1 MMKLRPYHPADAET
15 IVSWIRDEATMHRL
29 AANLYDTFPVTPE
42 EMNRK
47 YDAYKLTHNSRS
59 FVMVDERGR
68 AAGHFV
74 WLFRPDDPDTARLCF
89 VIVDDSRRGQGLG
102 GALVRLALQNAREE
116 RKARRVTLCVF
127 ANNPVAHRCYRKAG
141 FRDLEPVR
149 QVEIMGRKWDCIDME
164 VSWS

>member
-1 MMKLRPYHPADAET
+1 MMKLRPYRPEDAET
-15 IVSWIRDEATMHRL
+15 IASWIRDEATMHRL

-47 YDAYKLTHNSRS
+47 YDAYRQTHGAIA
-59 FVMVDERGR
+59 FTAVDERN
-68 AAGHFV
+68 APAGHFV

-102 GALVRLALQNAREE
+102 GELVRLALQNAREE
-116 RKARRVTLCVF
+116 RKEKRVTLCVF
-127 ANNPVAHRCYRKAG
+127 ANNPAAYRCYRKAG
-141 FRDLEPVR
+141 FRCLEPVR
-149 QVEIMGRKWDCIDME
+149 QVEIMGEKWVCIDME